1 MIVSYGFLLVLHV
14 FFKCSLGEFLFVSMQ
29 SFIEVLLVVVGFLKL
44 KVLADLVP
52 GGGLLLGLQVSPEG
66 SDLTQWGN
74 DRADFSSSC

>member
-1 MIVSYGFLLVLHV
+1 
-14 FFKCSLGEFLFVSMQ
+14 MQ

-52 GGGLLLGLQVSPEG
+52 GGGLLLGFQVSPEG